1 MNNKSKDISY
11 LGKDFDQFRKNLIQ
25 FTKQYFPEKYTDFN
39 ESSPGSIFIEMSA
52 YVGDVLSYYADSNL
66 RESFLNHASERG
78 NVFDLA
84 RALGYNAKITTPSHV
99 VLDVFQLVP
108 ASGSGTNVVPDFN
121 YALNIKSGMRVKQS
135 SGSTQFRTLNAV
147 NFNQS
152 SSYDPTDITI
162 YDVDDSTNQPKYFLL
177 KKRVKAVSGDVRT
190 VTYTFGA
197 AKPYDKIVLPDENI
211 VEIISVKESDGDVW
225 FEVPYLAQDTVFE
238 SIPNV
243 PDNDPELSQYIDSVP
258 SLLKL
263 RKASKRFTKRVR
275 SDLRVEL
282 QFGAGIS
289 TNNDEEII
297 PNPTNVGNGLQ
308 QLRQAVDIAID
319 PSNFLYTRAYGQA
332 PANTTLTV
340 TYAVGNGIQ
349 DNVESNTIDSISFVD
364 FFENKN
370 STNLVSMV
378 NFVKTTL
385 AVINT
390 EPATGGKGRDTLL
403 EIKNNASAYFS
414 TQQRNVTKEDYI
426 IRSYSLP
433 SEYGSVSKAYIV
445 PDDQI
450 SQTELQTIRVQNPL
464 ALNLYVL
471 GYNSQKQLIPLNS
484 AIKENLKTYLGYYR
498 MLTDAINIKDAFIIN
513 IGVYFEIT
521 VRSNFNSNEVLLRC
535 INELKEHFNID
546 RWQINQPIIKSD
558 ILNLIANVQGVQSV
572 VNAKITNRYK
582 PEDGYSGNVYNISTA
597 ERNGVIFPSLDPSI
611 FEVRYPN
618 NDIVGRVVSL

>member
-1 MNNKSKDISY
+1 MNTTSKDISY
-11 LGKDFDQFRKNLIQ
+11 LGKDFDQFRQNLIQ
-25 FTKQYFPEKYTDFN
+25 FTRQYFPENYTNFN
-39 ESSPGSIFIEMSA
+39 EASPGSIFIEMAS

-66 RESFLNHASERG
+66 RESFLEHAAERA

-84 RALGYNAKITTPSHV
+84 RSLGYTAKIVTPSHV
-99 VLDVFQLVP
+99 VLDIFQLVP
-108 ASGSGTNVVPDFN
+108 ASGSGTNNVPDFN

-135 SGSTQFRTLNAV
+135 SGNVQFRTLNAV

-152 SSYDPTDITI
+152 SSYDPTEITI
-162 YDVDDSTNQPKYFLL
+162 YEVDDTTNEPKYYLL
-177 KKRVKAVSGDVRT
+177 KKRVRAQSGEVRT
-190 VTYTFGA
+190 VSFNFGA
-197 AKPYDKIVLPDENI
+197 AKPYDKIVLPDDNI
-211 VEIISVKESDGDVW
+211 IEIISIRETDGDVW

-238 SIPNV
+238 SIPNI
-243 PDNDPELSQYIDSVP
+243 PDNDPELSQYLDSAP

-332 PANTTLTV
+332 PANTTLTI
-340 TYAVGNGIQ
+340 TYTTGNGIE
-349 DNVESNTIDSISFVD
+349 DNVDSGTIDSISFVD

-370 STNLVSMV
+370 STNLAGMV
-378 NFVKTTL
+378 NFVKSSL
-385 AVINT
+385 AIINN
-390 EPATGGKGRDTLL
+390 EAATGGKGRDTLL

-414 TQQRNVTKEDYI
+414 TQLRNVTKEDYI
-426 IRSYSLP
+426 VRCYSMP
-433 SEYGSVSKAYIV
+433 AEYGSISKAYIV

-450 SQTELQTIRVQNPL
+450 SQTELQTLRVSNPL
-464 ALNLYVL
+464 ALNLYTL

-535 INELKEHFNID
+535 INELKDHFNID
-546 RWQINQPIIKSD
+546 RWQINQPIVKSD
-558 ILNLIANVQGVQSV
+558 ILNLIANVSGVQSV
-572 VNAKITNRYK
+572 VNAKIFNRYK
-582 PEDGYSGNVYNISTA
+582 VEDGYSGNVYNISTA

-611 FEVRYPN
+611 FELRYPN